1 MSCRWEDLL
10 RNLFLT
16 GASGCLGHY
25 VLERLAQQRDPEF
38 PEQPAYH
45 LYILIRNPSRLRLP
59 PERLPAPITLVAG
72 DLLRIREHAALLR
85 QMDGLIHMA
94 AAWGDP
100 TLTWA
105 VNVTHTLELLSLLDP
120 ERCQQV
126 IYFSTASLLNQALE
140 PLAIAGQAGT
150 DYIRSK
156 YAMLLR
162 RQESSFWPDRL
173 LTLYPTL

>member
-72 DLLRIREHAALLR
+72 DLLRIR
-85 QMDGLIHMA
+85 
-94 AAWGDP
+94 
-100 TLTWA
+100 
-105 VNVTHTLELLSLLDP
+105 
-120 ERCQQV
+120 
-126 IYFSTASLLNQALE
+126 
-140 PLAIAGQAGT
+140 
-150 DYIRSK
+150 
-156 YAMLLR
+156 
-162 RQESSFWPDRL
+162 
-173 LTLYPTL
+173 